1 MFKNYFKIALQNLVN
16 NKVFT
21 FINLAGF
28 AIGMSCV
35 ILIALWIHDELNYD
49 TFNEN
54 KNSIYRITTFY
65 DKYDWEG
72 LALTPAPLAPIAVN
86 EMPEVIDA
94 ARIYTCPPVTMQ
106 VGDNIFYEN
115 KGILADHSILNIF
128 SFPLIYGNKQ
138 SVLENNNSIVISQ
151 KLAFK
156 YFDNENP
163 VGKSIICDGEA
174 FIIDAVLKDIP
185 QNSHLQFDFIVPFKL
200 MGELPWGN
208 MSLQTYIQLNNNT
221 NPDILED
228 KLTAIAK
235 NNSSQIQQ
243 GAKFKLQPLKE
254 IHLDAKNKH
263 AYTITGN
270 LNNVY
275 LFTAIAFFILCI
287 ASFNFINLTTAKAEF
302 RSREIGI
309 RKIIGANKL
318 QLKYQFFTET
328 ILLTFISLCIAVG
341 LANIFLPIFNQL
353 ANKQL
358 ILNLFE
364 PRVLL
369 SLLFVS
375 FITGILSGAYP
386 AFYLSS
392 FNPLFVLKNK
402 LSTTRGKNIS
412 SISTRKI
419 LVVLQFMFSIVLV
432 ISIISINNQ
441 FKYIQQKD
449 LEFNKEG
456 IIYIPLKNEIGNQYG
471 AFKNELLKQSNIKSV
486 SAQNY
491 LCAITNRRTTNFD
504 WENREEGKRIDM
516 LVSQVD
522 YDFFRT
528 LELDVTQGRAFSP
541 NFSTDKKNAFIVNE
555 AAIKA
560 IGIEK
565 PIGKYFSYDNKKG
578 KIIGV
583 VKNAN
588 LESLHKKIEP
598 RVFHL
603 INNFSSITSEGIAL
617 VKINSAEASK
627 TIKDIESAYYD
638 LCKNA
643 PFEYHFL
650 DQAYDNLYKSE
661 QRTGKIIGYFTALA
675 ILISCLGLLGL
686 TIISSKRRTK
696 EIGIRK
702 VNGAKVSEILT
713 MLNKDFIK
721 WVAIA
726 FVVACPIAFF
736 AMNKWL
742 ENFAYKTTLS
752 WWIFALAGLLALG
765 IALLTVS
772 FQSYK
777 AATRNPIESL
787 RYE

>member
-1 MFKNYFKIALQNLVN
+1 MILNYLKIALRNIVN
-16 NKVFT
+16 NKVFA
-21 FINLAGF
+21 FINIAGF

-35 ILIALWIHDELNYD
+35 ILIALWIKDELNYD

-72 LALTPAPLAPIAVN
+72 LALTPAPLAPIAIN
-86 EMPEVIDA
+86 EIPEVTDA
-94 ARIYTCPPVTMQ
+94 ARIYTCPTVTMQ
-106 VGDNIFYEN
+106 VGENIFYEN
-115 KGILADHSILNIF
+115 KGILADNSILNIF

-151 KLAFK
+151 KLASK
-156 YFDNENP
+156 YFKNENP
-163 VGKSIICDGEA
+163 VGKSIICDGES

-185 QNSHLQFDFIVPFKL
+185 QNTHLQFDFIVPFKL

-208 MSLQTYIQLNNNT
+208 MSLQTYIQLDNNT
-221 NPDILED
+221 NTDILAD
-228 KLTAIAK
+228 KLTALAL
-235 NNSSQIQQ
+235 NNSSQIQG

-263 AYTITGN
+263 AYTVTGN
-270 LNNVY
+270 LNNIY

-302 RSREIGI
+302 RSREIGM

-369 SLLFVS
+369 TLFFVS

-402 LSTTRGKNIS
+402 LSTRGKNIS
-412 SISTRKI
+412 PISTRKI
-419 LVVLQFMFSIVLV
+419 LVVLQFMFSIVL
-432 ISIISINNQ
+432 IISINNQ

-456 IIYIPLKNEIGNQYG
+456 IIYIPLKNEIAKQYG

-491 LCAITNRRTTNFD
+491 LCAITNRRTTNYD
-504 WENREEGKRIDM
+504 WENREEGTRIDM

-528 LELDVTQGRAFSP
+528 IELDVIQGRAFSP
-541 NFSTDKKNAFIVNE
+541 DFSTDKKSAFIVNE

-560 IGIEK
+560 MGIEK
-565 PIGKYFSYDNKKG
+565 PIGKYFSYDNKEG
-578 KIIGV
+578 KIVGV

-617 VKINSAEASK
+617 VKINNIEASN
-627 TIKDIESAYYD
+627 TIKDIESAYCN
-638 LCKNA
+638 LCKSA

-675 ILISCLGLLGL
+675 ILISSLGLLGL
-686 TIISSKRRTK
+686 SIISSKRRTK

-702 VNGAKVSEILT
+702 VNGAKISEILT

-726 FVVACPIAFF
+726 FVLACPIAYY

-752 WWIFALAGLLALG
+752 WWIFAIAGALALG

-772 FQSYK
+772 WQSWR
-777 AATRNPIESL
+777 AATRNPVEAL